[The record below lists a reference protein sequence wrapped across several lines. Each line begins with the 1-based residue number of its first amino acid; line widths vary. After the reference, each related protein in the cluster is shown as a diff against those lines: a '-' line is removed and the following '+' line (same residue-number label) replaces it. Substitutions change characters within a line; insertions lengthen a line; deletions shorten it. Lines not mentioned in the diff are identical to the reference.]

1 MIIIETGALLKSHM
15 ERLQLSPKGFI
26 PTMGAL
32 HDGHLDL
39 VSRGVNDCRVVTVSI
54 FVNPTQFNDPKD
66 LERYPRTLDADIKL
80 LSTVLRKDDALF
92 VPSVAEIYPEHD
104 TRVFNFGTI
113 DKAMEGA
120 HRPGHFNGVAQVV
133 SRLFD
138 LVTPDIAYFGQKDFQ
153 QLAVIR
159 ELVRQTGH
167 KVKIV
172 GCPTVRE
179 SDGLAMSSR
188 NALLTPE
195 HRKNAGIVFRSMS
208 AAARLVKTEGISK
221 ARDFFREEIEAV
233 EGFRLQ
239 YFEIVDDNELI
250 PVKNYDDFMAGRNY
264 YICVALYA
272 GDIRLIDNIP
282 ISLE

>member
-1 MIIIETGALLKSHM
+1 MSHM
-15 ERLQLSPKGFI
+15 ESLQLSPKGFV

-32 HDGHLDL
+32 HAGHIDL
-39 VSRGVNDCRVVTVSI
+39 VSKAVKDCPLVTVSI
-54 FVNPTQFNDPKD
+54 FVNPTQFNNPKD
-66 LERYPRTLDADIKL
+66 LERYPRTLDADMRL

-92 VPSVAEIYPEHD
+92 VPSVAEIYPEND

-113 DKAMEGA
+113 EKAMEGS

-138 LVTPDIAYFGQKDFQ
+138 LVTPDIAYFGKKDFQ

-159 ELVRQTGH
+159 DLVRQTGH

-179 SDGLAMSSR
+179 PDGLAMSSR

-195 HRKNAGIVFRSMS
+195 HRKNAGIIFRSMLT
-208 AAARLVKTEGISK
+208 ADRLIKTEGISK

-233 EGFRLQ
+233 AGFRLQ
-239 YFEIVDDNELI
+239 YFEIVDDIELI
-250 PVKNYDDFMAGRNY
+250 PVSNYDEFIAGRNY

-272 GDIRLIDNIP
+272 GDIRLIDNIQ